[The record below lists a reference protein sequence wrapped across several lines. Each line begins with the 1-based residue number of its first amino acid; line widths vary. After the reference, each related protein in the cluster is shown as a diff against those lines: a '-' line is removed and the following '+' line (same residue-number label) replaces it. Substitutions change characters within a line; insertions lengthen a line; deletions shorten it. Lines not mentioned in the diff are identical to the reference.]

1 MHTDLIQ
8 YYRDR
13 AKEFEKV
20 YRKEERQE
28 GIAQI
33 TRHLQEWFR
42 GKSILEVACGTG
54 FWTERIAQTSGPI
67 HGFDINPA
75 VLDMARAKTYAAPV
89 TFDTLSYEDMAL
101 APDGFQS
108 LFGGFI
114 WSHILKEN
122 LPAFVDRCLEK
133 VPENGLLVFA
143 DNTYV
148 AGNSTPIHHT
158 DPNGNT
164 FQLRTL
170 ENGEDYLVLK
180 NYFRREEL
188 ESYWGKRVN
197 KLEYFELEYFWL
209 LKIFK

>member
-1 MHTDLIQ
+1 MQTDIIQ

-20 YRKEERQE
+20 YWKEERQE

-33 TRHLQEWFR
+33 TRYLQAWFQ

-54 FWTERIAQTSGPI
+54 FWTERIAHTSGPI
-67 HGFDINPA
+67 HSSDVNPS
-75 VLDMARAKTYAAPV
+75 VLDIARAKTYASPV
-89 TFDTLSYEDMAL
+89 AFETLSWEDL
-101 APDGFQS
+101 NKAPDGYQS

-114 WSHILKEN
+114 WSHILKEA
-122 LPAFVDRCLEK
+122 LPAFVEKCLEK
-133 VPENGLLVFA
+133 VPDGGLLVFV
-143 DNTYV
+143 DNTWV
-148 AGNSTPIHHT
+148 PGNSTPIHQT

-180 NYFRREEL
+180 NYFSREEL
-188 ESYWGKRVN
+188 EAYWRNRV
-197 KLEYFELEYFWL
+197 KKVEYFELEYFWL
-209 LKIFK
+209 LKIIK